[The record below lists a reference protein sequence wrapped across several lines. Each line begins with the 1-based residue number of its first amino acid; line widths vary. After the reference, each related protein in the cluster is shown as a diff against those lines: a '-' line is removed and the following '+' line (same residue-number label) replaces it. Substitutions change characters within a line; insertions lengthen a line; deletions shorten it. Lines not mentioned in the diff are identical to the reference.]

1 MRGDLALLNGEV
13 HDLVRASAVTPG
25 VDVRR
30 AGSHVGVTEDAA
42 VVGLDAAV
50 LERERSGVRRSAQP
64 VKHRLG
70 ADFVLLAVSLVHDHF
85 FVAVLPRVGE
95 RAAGVDGDAFVEEGG
110 LHFAG
115 DIVVERLENVRAAL
129 EQRHFDIESRKKLG
143 ELDRHRAAA
152 KHDDRLGQR
161 LKLEGVV
168 AGDAAELGQA
178 RQRQLGDP
186 RAGGNHEVA
195 GGDRLAVVQLER
207 VRVAEH
213 GQGADQLE
221 AAVLQLAAP
230 IAGELLD
237 HRCFAP
243 HHRRIIEADFARFE
257 APELRAPGLE
267 PHIGRVQQR
276 FRRHA
281 TAQDAEPA
289 QFPAGLDDDGAF
301 AGGSGRT
308 GGGIAGAASADH
320 GNIKIVIFHI
330 TWPRCNQAKANR
342 KGLSCRTVSKRHF
355 RRASSRGRFQRRVR
369 WRRCPW
375 QGACGR

>member
-1 MRGDLALLNGEV
+1 M
-13 HDLVRASAVTPG
+13 
-25 VDVRR
+25 
-30 AGSHVGVTEDAA
+30 
-42 VVGLDAAV
+42 
-50 LERERSGVRRSAQP
+50 
-64 VKHRLG
+64 KHRLG
-70 ADFVLLAVSLVHDHF
+70 ADFVLPAVALVHDHF

-95 RAAGVDGDAFVEEGG
+95 RAAGVDGDAFVAEGG

-161 LKLEGVV
+161 LEPQGVV

-186 RAGGNHEVA
+186 RASGNHDVA

-213 GQGADQLE
+213 GQVADQLE

-237 HRCFAP
+237 HRRFAP

-301 AGGSGRT
+301 AGGGR
-308 GGGIAGAASADH
+308 GARRGVAGAASADH
-320 GNIKIVIFHI
+320 GDVKIKCSHVHLAKVY
-330 TWPRCNQAKANR
+330 RSKGQA
-342 KGLSCRTVSKRHF
+342 
-355 RRASSRGRFQRRVR
+355 GRIDFLQFV
-369 WRRCPW
+369 
-375 QGACGR
+375 Q